1 MIYDSVVLVSHSLK
15 CVPSFCENLS
25 NQLIASFLSRD
36 HPRSQGSAFG
46 VGYHRLCVQ
55 SKTQAPQAMI
65 SPWSGSV
72 FNPTLFLLIDPQ
84 PGKPILSVNSH
95 CSVPQVIE
103 RVR

>member
-46 VGYHRLCVQ
+46 VGYHL
-55 SKTQAPQAMI
+55 
-65 SPWSGSV
+65 GYV
-72 FNPTLFLLIDPQ
+72 FKVRH
-84 PGKPILSVNSH
+84 KPRK
-95 CSVPQVIE
+95 Q
-103 RVR
+103 